1 MELIN
6 MKLLLL
12 YFMLAF
18 MGLLMAVIID
28 LLSGENLTASMRTI
42 YDSFAATSIQ
52 ESITMLVFIS
62 LPFVITITSSI
73 RNRSNKSIK

>member
-1 MELIN
+1 
-6 MKLLLL
+6 MKLLSL

-28 LLSGENLTASMRTI
+28 LLSGETFTASMRTI

-62 LPFVITITSSI
+62 LPFVNTITSSI

>member
-1 MELIN
+1 MELII
-6 MKLLLL
+6 MKLLSL

-28 LLSGENLTASMRTI
+28 LLSGETLIASMRTI

-62 LPFVITITSSI
+62 LPFVNTIASSI

>member
-1 MELIN
+1 MELII
-6 MKLLLL
+6 MKLLSL

-28 LLSGENLTASMRTI
+28 LLSGETFTASMRTI

-62 LPFVITITSSI
+62 LPFVNTITSSI

>member
-1 MELIN
+1 

>member
-1 MELIN
+1 

-62 LPFVITITSSI
+62 LPFVNTITSSI
-73 RNRSNKSIK
+73 RNRNNKSIK

>member
-28 LLSGENLTASMRTI
+28 LYQEKTSPLQCGRSMTPLQLQA
-42 YDSFAATSIQ
+42 Y
-52 ESITMLVFIS
+52 
-62 LPFVITITSSI
+62 
-73 RNRSNKSIK
+73 RNQ

>member
-1 MELIN
+1 
-6 MKLLLL
+6 MKLLSL

-28 LLSGENLTASMRTI
+28 LLSGETLTTSMRTI

-62 LPFVITITSSI
+62 LPFVNTITSSI